1 MNYEKIYNTLIN
13 RATRRISE
21 GYVEKHHIVPRCL
34 GGTDAKENLVSLYPE
49 EHFLAHQLLV
59 KLHPTNV
66 HLANAAMIMTIHNT
80 EARMNNKLFGW
91 LRKRASETAKG
102 RPKSEETK
110 AKMRKPK
117 SAEHRANISKAQ
129 RANGGN
135 GPAKHKEES
144 KNKTR
149 ETMKA
154 KPMRPMKTCPHC
166 KKQGGAIAMSRW
178 HFDNCKEKNVVSAI

>member
-1 MNYEKIYNTLIN
+1 MDYQKIYNNLID
-13 RATRRISE
+13 RATLRVSE

-34 GGTDAKENLVSLYPE
+34 GGNDDPTNLVALTPE

-80 EARMNNKLFGW
+80 NARMNNKLFGW
-91 LRKRASETAKG
+91 LRKRASQTAKG

-110 AKMRKPK
+110 VKMRKPK
-117 SAEHRANISKAQ
+117 SESHRTNISKAQ

-166 KKQGGAIAMSRW
+166 KKQGGAIAMPRW
-178 HFDNCKEKNVVSAI
+178 HFDNCKEKYVTSAI

>member
-1 MNYEKIYNTLIN
+1 MNYQKIYNNLID
-13 RATRRISE
+13 RANTRITE

-34 GGTDAKENLVSLYPE
+34 GGTDDPSNLASLTPE

-91 LRKRASETAKG
+91 LRKRASQTAKG

-117 SAEHRANISKAQ
+117 SVEHRANISKAQ
-129 RANGGN
+129 KANGGN
-135 GPAKHKEES
+135 GPANHKEES

-149 ETMKA
+149 VTMKL
-154 KPMRPMKTCPHC
+154 RPRANKVCPHC
-166 KKQGGAIAMSRW
+166 NKEGGFLSMSRW
-178 HFDNCKEKNVVSAI
+178 HFDNCKEKNVISAI

>member
-1 MNYEKIYNTLIN
+1 MNYQPIYNNLID
-13 RATRRISE
+13 RAAHRISE

-34 GGTDAKENLVSLYPE
+34 GGSDASANIASLTPE

-59 KLHPTNV
+59 KLYPTNV

-80 EARMNNKLFGW
+80 KARMNNKLFGW
-91 LRKRASETAKG
+91 LRKQASQTATG
-102 RPKSEETK
+102 IPKSEETK

-117 SAEHRANISKAQ
+117 SESHRANISKAQ

-135 GPAKHKEES
+135 GPAKHSEES

-149 ETMKA
+149 ATMKL
-154 KPMRPMKTCPHC
+154 RPRANKVCPHC
-166 KKQGGAIAMSRW
+166 NKEGGFLSMSRW
-178 HFDNCKEKNVVSAI
+178 HFNNCKEKNVTSAI

>member
-1 MNYEKIYNTLIN
+1 MKYQEIYNNLIN
-13 RATRRISE
+13 RALCRISE

-34 GGTDAKENLVSLYPE
+34 GGTDAKENIVSLYPE
-49 EHFLAHQLLV
+49 EHYLAHQLLV
-59 KLHPTNV
+59 KIHPTNV

-91 LRKRASETAKG
+91 LRKKASELAKG
-102 RPKSEETK
+102 VPKSEETK

-149 ETMKA
+149 ASMKL
-154 KPMRPMKTCPHC
+154 KPRANRVCPHC
-166 KKQGGAIAMSRW
+166 KKEGGFLSMSRW
-178 HFDNCKEKNVVSAI
+178 HFDNCKEKYVTSAI

>member
-1 MNYEKIYNTLIN
+1 MNYQQIYNNLID
-13 RATRRISE
+13 RAARRISE

-34 GGTDAKENLVSLYPE
+34 GGTDAKENIVNLYPE

-59 KLHPTNV
+59 KLYPTNV

-80 EARMNNKLFGW
+80 KTRMNNKLFGW
-91 LRKRASETAKG
+91 LRKRASQTATG
-102 RPKSEETK
+102 IPKSEETK

-117 SAEHRANISKAQ
+117 SESHRANISKAQ

-135 GPAKHKEES
+135 GPAKHSEES

-149 ETMKA
+149 VTMKL
-154 KPMRPMKTCPHC
+154 RPRANKVCPYC
-166 KKQGGAIAMSRW
+166 NKEGGFLSMSRW
-178 HFDNCKEKNVVSAI
+178 HFDNCKEKNVVSTI